1 MTHAKTSPSADEPHV
16 DTGNEV
22 RVPLVLDSPRQGV
35 YGESVSFPVPTEH
48 RIVNDV
54 RPTRTWELVGSTA
67 GRPGTSL
74 SAAPQLQSATVRLAS
89 KQHRGKWRD
98 DLVVDP
104 IAQPGTKVGR
114 IVDRTFEQLSDSTS
128 PTQGVGAEQQPDAC
142 SCATRSRRT
151 SAYVSAL
158 HRPTDPGSRFRTVQT
173 LVRIKPEAQNESMTS
188 RTKAHT
194 PGRAD

>member
-35 YGESVSFPVPTEH
+35 YGESVSFPDPTENT
-48 RIVNDV
+48 IVNDV
-54 RPTRTWELVGSTA
+54 RPTRTWELVGGTA

-74 SAAPQLQSATVRLAS
+74 SAAPQFAVRNRPSSLT
-89 KQHRGKWRD
+89 QHRGKWQD

-104 IAQPGTKVGR
+104 IALPGTKVGC

-128 PTQGVGAEQQPDAC
+128 PAQGVGAEQQPDG
-142 SCATRSRRT
+142 RGT
-151 SAYVSAL
+151 SGDDDE
-158 HRPTDPGSRFRTVQT
+158 R
-173 LVRIKPEAQNESMTS
+173 
-188 RTKAHT
+188 
-194 PGRAD
+194 

>member
-48 RIVNDV
+48 TIVNDV
-54 RPTRTWELVGSTA
+54 RPTPTWELVGGTA

-98 DLVVDP
+98 NLVVDP
-104 IAQPGTKVGR
+104 IAQPGTTCARAVGN
-114 IVDRTFEQLSDSTS
+114 
-128 PTQGVGAEQQPDAC
+128 
-142 SCATRSRRT
+142 TREVLRE
-151 SAYVSAL
+151 VL
-158 HRPTDPGSRFRTVQT
+158 Q
-173 LVRIKPEAQNESMTS
+173 E
-188 RTKAHT
+188 
-194 PGRAD
+194 